1 MKHLARKKIIW
12 GIHMLKHMFLLV
24 VIIGFVLPAVAAP
37 PLPREPM
44 PKPTLPGTF
53 QGVPKPSIH
62 IGTRPKFNPSNIGAL
77 PDLKIVRV
85 TSRINSRVAG
95 ICRAGRKDR
104 PGSSIPVLNF
114 DLVVKNVGRG
124 TAYMDRYGVILS
136 AQTMD
141 FRERVFD
148 TNKRYQGGTGG
159 PGHFQGP
166 HGPQPWLLV
175 RMGQIA
181 PGATFTAHAGLG
193 IGRTNSRFTIARMNE
208 LAGQTHRFR
217 IKLTSYGSP
226 GLKESNT
233 RNNTYIVRYTFPR
246 NFCKKNE
253 ARVHGGVTQP
263 VAALPDFL
271 ITKLTPPN
279 SFSCSA
285 QGGRIAMGFF
295 HGKIQIKN
303 RGGNPTY
310 TAAEAT
316 THSNLTLARL
326 IRVPGTRLRFR
337 LTGGIKYRDM
347 PKAGQTIRRSFA
359 IGLWDDSK
367 TNGQAS
373 AADLSK
379 AMQWLRGRTV
389 SLPIQL
395 NGLRRSDLVGKPM
408 LEGNTR
414 NNTSILRVTFSNRLC
429 QNLDTQSGSTPVPI
443 HPTSSHITGFQFS
456 GGKACVSPRGVF
468 VVKGSAFGNS
478 ADGRTI
484 KLGGNGLSVNLAI
497 KSWNNRTIRVQLSR
511 TARLQYHKNYWVRI
525 LAPAVAGSART
536 LSNLKLGVA
545 LCSPSVHVGGAG
557 SSGSPGEGSEYVM
570 LESSVSDITLVA
582 TAVPLPPG
590 RRPGRLQHGYD
601 VKITAKVAVKNTGR
615 VPSLARPMTISL
627 HQNVRSRD
635 LYHSGMISVRRVA
648 GDSNSHLSINIPA
661 LSMGRSYSKVI
672 TFAHLPHR
680 LWDGD
685 DYTRGGMF
693 GTSQSHV
700 HYAILS
706 GYSCKQ
712 TIDLGRHGTL
722 HPAGANVT
730 ISTSMPKTG
739 NVDPTPMVVMSDE
752 ITSRGGGWFGRIL
765 GDPNYEIH
773 CKTLY

>member
-1 MKHLARKKIIW
+1 MKYLTPKKIIW
-12 GIHMLKHMFLLV
+12 GMHMLKHMLLFPA
-24 VIIGFVLPAVAAP
+24 IIGFVLPVMAAP

-44 PKPTLPGTF
+44 PKPTLPGSF
-53 QGVPKPSIH
+53 QGTPKLPVH
-62 IGTRPKFNPSNIGAL
+62 IGTRPKFDPPNIGAL

-85 TSRINSRVAG
+85 TPRINSRVAG

-175 RMGQIA
+175 RMGQVA

-253 ARVHGGVTQP
+253 ARVHGDVTQA
-263 VAALPDFL
+263 VARLPDFL

-279 SFSCSA
+279 TFACSV
-285 QGGRIAMGFF
+285 QGGHIAMGFF
-295 HGKIQIKN
+295 HGKMKIEN

-310 TAAEAT
+310 AAAEAT
-316 THSNLTLARL
+316 TLSNLTLARL

-337 LTGGIKYRDM
+337 LTGGIRYRDM
-347 PKAGQTIRRSFA
+347 PKAGQTAHGSFA
-359 IGLWDDSK
+359 VGLWNDSK

-395 NGLRRSDLVGKPM
+395 NGPRRADLVGKPM

-414 NNTSILRVTFSNRLC
+414 NNTSILRLTFPRRLC
-429 QNLDTQSGSTPVPI
+429 RNL
-443 HPTSSHITGFQFS
+443 TSSI
-456 GGKACVSPRGVF
+456 
-468 VVKGSAFGNS
+468 
-478 ADGRTI
+478 
-484 KLGGNGLSVNLAI
+484 
-497 KSWNNRTIRVQLSR
+497 
-511 TARLQYHKNYWVRI
+511 
-525 LAPAVAGSART
+525 
-536 LSNLKLGVA
+536 
-545 LCSPSVHVGGAG
+545 
-557 SSGSPGEGSEYVM
+557 
-570 LESSVSDITLVA
+570 
-582 TAVPLPPG
+582 
-590 RRPGRLQHGYD
+590 
-601 VKITAKVAVKNTGR
+601 
-615 VPSLARPMTISL
+615 
-627 HQNVRSRD
+627 
-635 LYHSGMISVRRVA
+635 
-648 GDSNSHLSINIPA
+648 GD
-661 LSMGRSYSKVI
+661 
-672 TFAHLPHR
+672 
-680 LWDGD
+680 
-685 DYTRGGMF
+685 
-693 GTSQSHV
+693 Q
-700 HYAILS
+700 
-706 GYSCKQ
+706 
-712 TIDLGRHGTL
+712 
-722 HPAGANVT
+722 
-730 ISTSMPKTG
+730 
-739 NVDPTPMVVMSDE
+739 
-752 ITSRGGGWFGRIL
+752 
-765 GDPNYEIH
+765 
-773 CKTLY
+773 